1 MSANIAVHAT
11 PGRAGG
17 KAPGRV
23 PIMGTMPSSLS
34 RYQGV
39 LVACRRADGR
49 WLLIRRGRAVSL
61 GGKLCF
67 PGGGLE
73 PGESPAQA
81 AVREMA
87 EELGATVTPGPVVHR
102 WDAGDYRL
110 TLWCVR
116 AELTGPAL
124 RPHPEEVAEVLWLTV
139 EEALAERDLL
149 AATRACFAA
158 LLPEPAA

>member
-1 MSANIAVHAT
+1 VTSAQ
-11 PGRAGG
+11 RC
-17 KAPGRV
+17 
-23 PIMGTMPSSLS
+23 S
-34 RYQGV
+34 RYTIRDRRQVGQRGPYNGRMPRSRYEGV
-39 LVACRRADGR
+39 LVACRRSDGR

-73 PGESPAQA
+73 PGESPAEA

-87 EELGATVTPGPVVHR
+87 EELGAVVTAGPVVHR
-102 WDAGDYRL
+102 WDADHARL

-116 AELTGPAL
+116 AELTGPDL
-124 RPHPEEVAEVLWLTV
+124 CPHPEEVDEILWLTV
-139 EEALAERDLL
+139 EEALADGDLL

-158 LLPEPAA
+158 LLGAE